1 MQFAYKRDIS
11 HVCVS
16 NVIVLKIRFDLLDL
30 KCILGPHAFTVR
42 VNKTNINMPWIIF
55 CESIKR
61 KLWTQVKLSFQLK
74 WDMFT

>member
-1 MQFAYKRDIS
+1 MQFAYKHDIS

-30 KCILGPHAFTVR
+30 KCSLGPHAFTVR

-55 CESIKR
+55 C
-61 KLWTQVKLSFQLK
+61 
-74 WDMFT
+74 

>member
-30 KCILGPHAFTVR
+30 KCSLGPHAFTVR
-42 VNKTNINMPWIIF
+42 VNKTNINMHQR
-55 CESIKR
+55 EDLDTS
-61 KLWTQVKLSFQLK
+61 
-74 WDMFT
+74 